1 MMNKLGFLTKISL
14 KKKIASKWFLLAN
27 LFIVIGAIA
36 LVNVDTI
43 IKYFGGDFNEE
54 SEILVIDNT
63 NNYYEDYISKKLD
76 DINLVKT
83 FAFNAFIISTTD
95 ASLSSP
101 TFA

>member
-63 NNYYEDYISKKLD
+63 NNYYESFSLIFS
-76 DINLVKT
+76 
-83 FAFNAFIISTTD
+83 IIFSIFLPYSID
-95 ASLSSP
+95 SS
-101 TFA
+101 

>member
-43 IKYFGGDFNEE
+43 IKYFGGDFNEK
-54 SEILVIDNT
+54 SINWIT
-63 NNYYEDYISKKLD
+63 TYWCNY
-76 DINLVKT
+76 
-83 FAFNAFIISTTD
+83 FR
-95 ASLSSP
+95 
-101 TFA
+101 